1 MKIAFYIG
9 DHSQDSFS
17 EQAGYWLI
25 KLMQKGPYGDIT
37 HVEAIH
43 AEHEDGSVTI
53 ASSSLRDN
61 GVRAKVVKLNPLH
74 WIIVDVPSWDV
85 ALSIAHLAT
94 TLGHKYDIRG
104 AIATVFLGSQDNDRD
119 FCNEWVATPFLK
131 ASSTFSPS
139 QFAAIC
145 LSIGQDV
152 TEEFFANRPLE

>member
-119 FCNEWVATPFLK
+119 FCNEWVATSFLK
-131 ASSTFSPS
+131 APGTFSPS

>member
-131 ASSTFSPS
+131 APGTFSPS

-152 TEEFFANRPLE
+152 TAEFFANRPLE